1 MLCLVMIR
9 YNDMNRLNAGLYRES
24 SFEKYYDRIAL
35 KYRKKLPLIFGK
47 WNRLKAILK
56 VYAYYNFDI
65 ILDREVRSKNND
77 SLSVRKGGNKQLI
90 EGIGEIIL
98 DNSELMSKF
107 VGEGRKVLEK
117 YISIKETVNQPDF
130 RVIWLCAKLKELSML
145 LEPTPSIYPTPY
157 IDMMDFNRGT
167 RVFLKDAEES
177 FRDEITAFYYMNL
190 SNDSIRVSEPRKYY
204 HSKSFK
210 PLDKTPR
217 QGLSL
222 LVEQDKEK
230 PLIKEWLRKL
240 RDDLTNLQSEVR
252 DNIKAIV

>member
-1 MLCLVMIR
+1 
-9 YNDMNRLNAGLYRES
+9 
-24 SFEKYYDRIAL
+24 L
-35 KYRKKLPLIFGK
+35 KV
-47 WNRLKAILK
+47 ILK

-65 ILDREVRSKNND
+65 ILDREIRSNTKD
-77 SLSVRKGGNKQLI
+77 LPSVRKGGNKQLI
-90 EGIGEIIL
+90 EGIREIIL
-98 DNSELMSKF
+98 DNSESMSKF

-117 YISIKETVNQPDF
+117 YISMREAVNRPDF

-167 RVFLKDAEES
+167 RVFLKDTEES

-190 SNDSIRVSEPRKYY
+190 YNNSIRLSEPRKYY
-204 HSKSFK
+204 HSKLFK

-230 PLIKEWLRKL
+230 PLIKEWLCKL
-240 RDDLTNLQSEVR
+240 RDDLTNLQSEVL
-252 DNIKAIV
+252 DNIIVIV